1 MTEELNRAENSL
13 QEAEKL
19 LARLEEQRAR
29 LEATDDP
36 EGAIEVMQELA
47 ELAKQVEAAIEQARK
62 DAGA

>member
-1 MTEELNRAENSL
+1 MTEELKRAENSL

>member
-62 DAGA
+62 AAGA